1 MPFQFYCPRGHLLQ
15 GDESQAGQTCR
26 CPYCDSR
33 CLIPPAPQVAS
44 VPAYNPPPTYQP
56 PEEPSPPSETSP
68 FDPAF
73 TQQSDEFHLPAF
85 EPSPE
90 PEPEQSSAWAEEF
103 PQVGGG
109 SNSHG
114 GSESAET
121 LPAEALL
128 VDSLAQAVVHIPC
141 PNGHQ
146 LETPREILG
155 EDAMCPI
162 CQAQFHLRL
171 EDSIEYRRHRAE
183 QFEQRER
190 QIGNQWMNAAII
202 AAVVVLGAVLF
213 LLAAVVSR

>member
-15 GDESQAGQTCR
+15 GDESQAGQMVR

-33 CLIPPAPQVAS
+33 CLIPQAAPVAI
-44 VPAYNPPPTYQP
+44 YNPPPEYQP
-56 PEEPSPPSETSP
+56 PEEPSPPTETSP

-73 TQQSDEFHLPAF
+73 TQESDEFYLPAF
-85 EPSPE
+85 DRSPE
-90 PEPEQSSAWAEEF
+90 PEPEQSSPWEEEVHAEEVHAEEVNVID
-103 PQVGGG
+103 Q
-109 SNSHG
+109 H
-114 GSESAET
+114 SE
-121 LPAEALL
+121 
-128 VDSLAQAVVHIPC
+128 AVVHIPC

-162 CQAQFHLRL
+162 CQAQFPLRL
-171 EDSIEYRRHRAE
+171 ENSIEYRRHRAE

-202 AAVVVLGAVLF
+202 AAMVVLGAVICLIA
-213 LLAAVVSR
+213 AAVSR